1 MAETAY
7 VKVRGDW
14 HPEVLANG
22 QTMAPGEPFPRSL
35 LDPGDENHE
44 GDKRLIDEGIVIDA
58 VLPPVELEGDAL
70 TERARELDI
79 KGRSKMSAEELR
91 VAIAA
96 EESEPPPA
104 TQPEP
109 TPTPTT
115 TEGER

>member
-22 QTMAPGEPFPRSL
+22 QTMAPGEPFLRSL
-35 LDPGDENHE
+35 LDLDDDGD
-44 GDKRLIDEGIVIDA
+44 GRLLDRGIVIDA
-58 VLPPVELEGDAL
+58 LLPPVELEGDAL

-109 TPTPTT
+109 TPTPMT